1 MDVVHP
7 GAVLQQLDH
16 KPSLIGSSLDSK
28 CSSQWSAVDY
38 ISAPRVV
45 RKTAYKSSPSAK
57 SKESVKCNGFPKQPC
72 DDVTDVSRYI
82 TLDASVAKVAPESS
96 HDLVVI
102 DNSAQ
107 KLKKKKNKK
116 KGKNSKMS
124 ETGSAETRPTE
135 CAEDVTRASSR
146 SPKEGGSEKDDIT
159 TTDDGCPSDLTG
171 SSVLSEFDGWNCNS
185 DDALFSGRYLNG
197 VKQGEEGPKPIDKK
211 IFTQCDDHCSKDIKE
226 NISVAC
232 MSQNKSYRNG
242 PNKCNRQFT
251 SYRNSHSVA
260 PHKRVNMMS
269 QPAVADKSG
278 WDHNIRIE
286 KEIRHPN
293 WQDNRKSFRDAPT
306 RWVKVFSAGH
316 DIAGKGVET
325 VNNKQ
330 KISGCT
336 HLNESPRGSSQR
348 IHGNLCQF
356 DSGSAQDDCGRNLDW
371 RKFKATQNHSL
382 KRKIIN
388 NRKLNIGGYNSAVPS
403 QSSSHA
409 IHSYNSMKISKSG
422 QVSEGTSPISLEDGK
437 REPARLDINLSAE
450 DITRNC
456 LPQASSQQWIPI
468 CTKNSTTMR
477 NSDSFGACDDITTI
491 SSSGEEKIEV
501 QVEENKVNGSES
513 VATVDPE
520 TICLVTNQE
529 IPTVMPIKNDMAVF
543 HDKFNR
549 TAESHCNG
557 YVRDYVKPVIQ
568 ATKAPL
574 LTIGSQFR
582 MKALDAAY
590 RLQMASESVQHET
603 GSPLA
608 EFERLVYSAAPV
620 ISSAF
625 SLQDCSFCVRN
636 QLSPSSLCKHQIPNI
651 PLSAIWNWYEK
662 PGSYGLEVMA
672 YDHRNSKGID
682 INSVSFTAHF
692 VPFLSSVQLFGHSH
706 MCQCSHIQHD
716 FEMQVEG
723 DGKGCSSS
731 LKSSM
736 NKPCPGTVGP
746 SHSKGDES
754 FLVGSGAEPV
764 RSPDVYPAS
773 VTDSAN
779 LSSTPTCSD
788 NMELLFEFFETD
800 GPQLRKP
807 LYDKVM
813 ELVKGGTS
821 NHKVCGDP
829 SNLECMNLHDLH
841 PASWYSVAW
850 YPIYRIPEG
859 KFRASFLT
867 YHSLGYLVQ
876 RCSIDPEWNE
886 QSSIVS
892 PVLGLESYN
901 THGECWF
908 CPSKPIEN
916 SQANTIYNSS
926 DILKERL
933 KTLEETALLF
943 ARGSIYKDH
952 VISTNRQLDYEFFR
966 ARKR

>member
-28 CSSQWSAVDY
+28 FSSQWSAVDY

-57 SKESVKCNGFPKQPC
+57 SKDSSKCGFTKQPC
-72 DDVTDVSRYI
+72 DDVTEVSRYI
-82 TLDASVAKVAPESS
+82 ILDASGSKVAPKPS

-107 KLKKKKNKK
+107 KLKKKRNKK
-116 KGKNSKMS
+116 KGRNSKMS
-124 ETGSAETRPTE
+124 EIVSAETRPTE
-135 CAEDVTRASSR
+135 CAEDITRASSR
-146 SPKEGGSEKDDIT
+146 SPKKRGSEKDDIT
-159 TTDDGCPSDLTG
+159 KTDDRCPSDLTG
-171 SSVLSEFDGWNCNS
+171 SSVLSEYDVWNCNN

-197 VKQGEEGPKPIDKK
+197 VKQGEEGLKHIDKK
-211 IFTQCDDHCSKDIKE
+211 IFTQCDDRCSKDIKE

-232 MSQNKSYRNG
+232 MSQNKSYR
-242 PNKCNRQFT
+242 
-251 SYRNSHSVA
+251 
-260 PHKRVNMMS
+260 
-269 QPAVADKSG
+269 DKPG
-278 WDHNIRIE
+278 WDYNIRIE
-286 KEIRHPN
+286 KEIRHPT
-293 WQDNRKSFRDAPT
+293 WQDNRKSFRDAST
-306 RWVKVFSAGH
+306 RWVKVFSAGP

-330 KISGCT
+330 KISGST
-336 HLNESPRGSSQR
+336 HFNESPRGSSQR
-348 IHGNLCQF
+348 IHGGLCQF

-371 RKFKATQNHSL
+371 RKFKGTQNHSL

-388 NRKLNIGGYNSAVPS
+388 NRKLNIGGYNSAVPG
-403 QSSSHA
+403 QSSSRA
-409 IHSYNSMKISKSG
+409 IHSYNSMKISTNE
-422 QVSEGTSPISLEDGK
+422 QVLEGTSPISLEDGQ
-437 REPARLDINLSAE
+437 RDRARLDINLSAE
-450 DITRNC
+450 DNIRSC
-456 LPQASSQQWIPI
+456 LPQVSSQQWIPI
-468 CTKNSTTMR
+468 CTKNSTTMK
-477 NSDSFGACDDITTI
+477 NSGSFGACNDIKIT
-491 SSSGEEKIEV
+491 SNSREEETKV

-513 VATVDPE
+513 VSTVDPGM
-520 TICLVTNQE
+520 ICLITSQE
-529 IPTVMPIKNDMAVF
+529 IPTVMPIKNDLAEF
-543 HDKFNR
+543 HYKSNR
-549 TAESHCNG
+549 SEESHSSGNVG
-557 YVRDYVKPVIQ
+557 DYVKQVVQ

-574 LTIGSQFR
+574 LSIGSQFR
-582 MKALDAAY
+582 LKALDAAY
-590 RLQMASESVQHET
+590 RVQMASESVQHET

-608 EFERLVYSAAPV
+608 EFERVIYSAAPV
-620 ISSAF
+620 ISPAF
-625 SLQDCSFCVRN
+625 SVQDCSFCVRN
-636 QLSPSSLCKHQIPNI
+636 QLSHSSLCKHQIPNI

-672 YDHRNSKGID
+672 YDHRNSKGVD
-682 INSVSFTAHF
+682 ISSVSFTAHF

-706 MCQCSHIQHD
+706 MCRCSHVQHD
-716 FEMQVEG
+716 FELQVKG

-736 NKPCPGTVGP
+736 NKPCPGTVEP
-746 SHSKGDES
+746 SHSKGES
-754 FLVGSGAEPV
+754 FLVESGAEPV
-764 RSPDVYPAS
+764 RSPGICPAP

-779 LSSTPTCSD
+779 LSSTSIPTCSD

-821 NHKVCGDP
+821 NHKVFGDP

-876 RCSIDPEWNE
+876 RCLIDSEWNE

-916 SQANTIYNSS
+916 SKANAIFNSS
-926 DILKERL
+926 DILKVRL

-943 ARGSIYKDH
+943 ARGSIYKDR
-952 VISTNRQLDYEFFR
+952 VISTNQQLDYEFFR
-966 ARKR
+966 GRKR

>member
-7 GAVLQQLDH
+7 GAVLQQHDH

-57 SKESVKCNGFPKQPC
+57 SKESLKCNGFLKQHY
-72 DDVTDVSRYI
+72 DDVTEVSRYI
-82 TLDASVAKVAPESS
+82 ILDASGAKVAPKPS

-107 KLKKKKNKK
+107 KLKKKRNKK
-116 KGKNSKMS
+116 KERNSKMS
-124 ETGSAETRPTE
+124 EIVSAETRPSE
-135 CAEDVTRASSR
+135 CAEDITRASSR
-146 SPKEGGSEKDDIT
+146 SPKEGGKDDIT
-159 TTDDGCPSDLTG
+159 TIDDGCPSDLTG
-171 SSVLSEFDGWNCNS
+171 SSVLSDSDGWNCNN
-185 DDALFSGRYLNG
+185 DDALYSGRYLNG
-197 VKQGEEGPKPIDKK
+197 VKQGEEGPKHIDKK
-211 IFTQCDDHCSKDIKE
+211 IFTQCDDRCSKDIKE

-232 MSQNKSYRNG
+232 MSQNKPYRNDA
-242 PNKCNRQFT
+242 NKFNRQST
-251 SYRNSHSVA
+251 SYRNSHAVA
-260 PHKRVNMMS
+260 SNKRINMMS
-269 QPAVADKSG
+269 QPGLADKPG
-278 WDHNIRIE
+278 WDYNIRIE
-286 KEIRHPN
+286 KEIHHPT
-293 WQDNRKSFRDAPT
+293 WQDHRKSFRNAPT

-330 KISGCT
+330 KISGST
-336 HLNESPRGSSQR
+336 HFNEFPRGSSQR
-348 IHGNLCQF
+348 IHGSLCQF
-356 DSGSAQDDCGRNLDW
+356 DSGSALDGCGKNLDW
-371 RKFKATQNHSL
+371 RKFKGTQNHSL

-388 NRKLNIGGYNSAVPS
+388 NRKLNIGGYNSAVPG
-403 QSSSHA
+403 QSSSRTV
-409 IHSYNSMKISKSG
+409 HSYNSMKISMNE
-422 QVSEGTSPISLEDGK
+422 QVLKGTSPISLEDGQ
-437 REPARLDINLSAE
+437 RDPARLDINLSSE
-450 DITRNC
+450 DNIRNC
-456 LPQASSQQWIPI
+456 SPQVSSQQWIPI
-468 CTKNSTTMR
+468 CTKNSTTTK
-477 NSDSFGACDDITTI
+477 NSDSFGACNDIKIT
-491 SSSGEEKIEV
+491 SSSGEEKTKV

-520 TICLVTNQE
+520 TICLATSQE
-529 IPTVMPIKNDMAVF
+529 IPTVMPIKNDLAEF
-543 HDKFNR
+543 HYKFNR
-549 TAESHCNG
+549 TEQSHSSGN
-557 YVRDYVKPVIQ
+557 VRDYVKQ
-568 ATKAPL
+568 AVQAIKAPL
-574 LTIGSQFR
+574 LSIGSQFR

-620 ISSAF
+620 ISPAF
-625 SLQDCSFCVRN
+625 SVEDCSFCVRN
-636 QLSPSSLCKHQIPNI
+636 QLSHSSLCKHQIPNI

-672 YDHRNSKGID
+672 YDHRNSKGVD

-692 VPFLSSVQLFGHSH
+692 VPFLSSIQLFGRSH
-706 MCQCSHIQHD
+706 ICRCSHAQHD
-716 FEMQVEG
+716 FELQVKG

-736 NKPCPGTVGP
+736 NKPCTGAAAP

-754 FLVGSGAEPV
+754 FSFESGAEPA
-764 RSPDVYPAS
+764 RSPGICPAP

-800 GPQLRKP
+800 GPQRRKP

-813 ELVKGGTS
+813 DLVKGGTS
-821 NHKVCGDP
+821 NHKVFGDP

-876 RCSIDPEWNE
+876 RCSIDSECND

-908 CPSKPIEN
+908 CPNKPIEN
-916 SQANTIYNSS
+916 SKANAVFNSS

-933 KTLEETALLF
+933 KTLKETALLF
-943 ARGSIYKDH
+943 ARGSIYKDR
-952 VISTNRQLDYEFFR
+952 VISTNQQLDYEFFR
-966 ARKR
+966 ARKW